1 MCGVDKLKNRP
12 YLYYL
17 TPSIDLNVAMCVEEC
32 PPTTG
37 SPISIYETDGVTL
50 TAFNYTRLQ
59 CDRIG
64 KYCYPAEP
72 SPRKTIDTRLSDIVV
87 LFRSVIGE
95 LFLVDSSDIDNRRY
109 GPGPPRYKLHLL
121 RSFVWSPQKGHN
133 QDGRLGPYHANSGH
147 A

>member
-1 MCGVDKLKNRP
+1 MCGTGTLAHRP

-37 SPISIYETDGVTL
+37 SPISIYEADGVNN
-50 TAFNYTRLQ
+50 TAFNYTRIQ

-72 SPRKTIDTRLSDIVV
+72 SPRKTIDTHLSDILK

-95 LFLVDSSDIDNRRY
+95 LFQVDSFDADDRRH
-109 GPGPPRYKLHLL
+109 GAQFAHNQLHVL
-121 RSFVWSPQKGHN
+121 RSVVRSSEESDHQTRG
-133 QDGRLGPYHANSGH
+133 LGSGDAH
-147 A
+147 CCLA